1 MSTTPELTLY
11 DYWRSSA
18 GYRVR
23 IALQLKGLRHVR
35 KPVHLLRDGGE
46 QHGADYRDVNPQQLV
61 PALVDGQRVIRQSLA
76 IIEYLEEAHGGTPL
90 LPSLPRDRAHVR
102 GLAMIVACDIHPL
115 GNLRV
120 LQYLERELGTA
131 QAAREDWSR
140 HWIGEGLQAFEA
152 ILAGDAATGAFC
164 HGDTPTL
171 ADACLVPQVY
181 NANRFGVDLAPY
193 PTLRAINDR
202 CLELPAFVAARPEN
216 QTDAPSPQPSL

>member
-1 MSTTPELTLY
+1 VSTTPELTLY

-23 IALQLKGLRHVR
+23 IALNLKGLRHVR
-35 KPVHLLRDGGE
+35 KPVHLVKDGGE
-46 QHGADYRDVNPQQLV
+46 QHAAGFREVNPQELV

-76 IIEYLEEAHGGTPL
+76 IIEYLEEAHGGVPL
-90 LPSLPRDRAHVR
+90 LPSQPRDRAHVR

-120 LQYLERELGTA
+120 LQYLEREFGTH

-140 HWIGEGLQAFEA
+140 HWMREGLRSFET
-152 ILAGDAATGAFC
+152 ILAGDAATGTFC

-171 ADACLVPQVY
+171 ADVCLVPQVY
-181 NANRFGVDLAPY
+181 NASRFGLDLAAY
-193 PTLRAINDR
+193 PTIRGINER
-202 CLELPAFVAARPEN
+202 CLALPEFDAARPEN
-216 QTDAPSPQPSL
+216 QSDAPP